1 MQTYYSLHGPS
12 RVPVDAFS
20 LWTLKRDCL
29 DPEHEGYKIQTAL
42 RDSTEPEVAEPFAP
56 LPELLYAVPE
66 GTACKAGG
74 SDDVLSSDEQEELNE
89 QTAQYH
95 IEDMPWEMMVNMQF
109 PLGKGELKH
118 SGLSEEQLENLIQKI
133 VIAVKKEAQGDSHSI
148 QPVPPAFWF
157 LLDSIHL
164 CLS

>member
-1 MQTYYSLHGPS
+1 MQTYYSLHGPN
-12 RVPVDAFS
+12 RAPVDAFS

-74 SDDVLSSDEQEELNE
+74 SDDVLSSDEQKELKE
-89 QTAQYH
+89 GAQYYR
-95 IEDMPWEMMVNMQF
+95 EDMPWEMMVNMQF

-118 SGLSEEQLENLIQKI
+118 S
-133 VIAVKKEAQGDSHSI
+133 
-148 QPVPPAFWF
+148 
-157 LLDSIHL
+157 
-164 CLS
+164 